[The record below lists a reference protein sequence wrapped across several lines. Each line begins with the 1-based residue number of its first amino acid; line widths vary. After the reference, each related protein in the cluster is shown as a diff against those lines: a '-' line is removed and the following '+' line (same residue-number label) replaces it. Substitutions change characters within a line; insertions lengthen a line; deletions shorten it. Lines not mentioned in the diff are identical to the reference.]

1 MNRTPL
7 RPRRL
12 TLVGMA
18 LAAGAL
24 LITAPATADTT
35 RPDATTHPLVVVVDT
50 PWEEIVPMD
59 KAAHSNGIWVSD
71 VGQADL
77 TDVTVTIDAS
87 ALKTVSDDVD
97 VPCDPDGDL
106 IGVCHGIGP
115 VRRGVPVRVGAVRV
129 GRPRNSAAGLSP
141 RQVRITASAGDGS
154 HGMQRYTVT
163 VREAGQVFD
172 RAANARERLAPGGTL
187 PLPGGFTN
195 FTRTALPAVEVRL
208 TLSPGLSLTERFRNC
223 VWEREQ
229 TRWTTVS
236 CKVRGP
242 FDPLSSYDLDL
253 GTVRADT
260 DAMRESI
267 GYEVGLWSSGNA
279 HSSPMGN
286 QRAGDGPDELTAVP
300 RSSAATHLRTDAK
313 VQHPLRTAVDVANT
327 ADFAVTG
334 TTLRGRPGDVVRAEF
349 TVRNLGPG
357 SRSATPKEESSH
369 YDSLWLSVPPGVTV
383 VHAPSTCYGHKTDRP
398 SARPPLR
405 EPGLGGPKG
414 RGYGCGSPSPLGNYL
429 AAGKELRYV
438 FEFRVEASGDL
449 RPGFVTTLYRE
460 GDPRPKNNTARVEVK
475 ER

>member
-18 LAAGAL
+18 LTAGAL
-24 LITAPATADTT
+24 LITAPATANTT
-35 RPDATTHPLVVVVDT
+35 RPDATTRPLVVVIDT
-50 PWEEIVPMD
+50 PTNEIQPQYGSGY
-59 KAAHSNGIWVSD
+59 SNGIWVSN
-71 VGQADL
+71 VERADL
-77 TDVTVTIDAS
+77 TDVTVTVDAS
-87 ALKTVSDDVD
+87 ALKGVSDDVD
-97 VPCDPDGDL
+97 VPCDADGDL

-115 VRRGVPVRVGAVRV
+115 VRKGVPVRVGAVRV
-129 GRPRNSAAGLSP
+129 GRPKTSAVGTFH
-141 RQVRITASAGDGS
+141 QVRITASAGDGL

-163 VREAGQVFD
+163 VPETGPTFD
-172 RAANARERLAPGGTL
+172 RAANAREQLTPGGTL

-223 VWEREQ
+223 VWEREE

-267 GYEVGLWSSGNA
+267 GYEVGLWSSDKA
-279 HSSPMGN
+279 HSSPMSN

-313 VQHPLRTAVDVANT
+313 VQQPLRTAVDVANT

-334 TTLRGRPGDVVRAEF
+334 TTLRGRPGEVVRAEF

-357 SRSATPKEESSH
+357 SRSGTPKEESSN
-369 YDSLWLSVPPGVTV
+369 YGQLWLSVPPGVTV
-383 VHAPSTCYGHKTDRP
+383 VHAPSTCYGHK
-398 SARPPLR
+398 ARLPQAGY
-405 EPGLGGPKG
+405 EGPGLGGPKG
-414 RGYGCGSPSPLGNYL
+414 RGYSCGSPSPLGNYL
-429 AAGKELRYV
+429 AAGKELRFA
-438 FEFRVEASGDL
+438 FEFRIDSSRDL
-449 RPGFVTTLYRE
+449 RPGSVITMYRE